1 MLTLLLAIIL
11 GVVSCEQCKDNN
23 GNIIENC
30 CTSDDEVYKEC
41 GTACQ
46 PTCATQFPICMA
58 VCKQGCFCKD
68 GMIRKEI
75 DGPCIAL
82 EKCPQKTEV

>member
-1 MLTLLLAIIL
+1 MLVLLLTIIL
-11 GVVSCEQCKDNN
+11 GIVSCEQCKDNN

-46 PTCATQFPICMA
+46 PTCDTQFPICSMLSIYPFISII
-58 VCKQGCFCKD
+58 KQTKY
-68 GMIRKEI
+68 I
-75 DGPCIAL
+75 
-82 EKCPQKTEV
+82 